1 MVALAR
7 RLDFN
12 PERTTPRFAI
22 RPNAGT
28 CESRHGFQSPPP
40 LYAPL
45 RLNRPEFSFFS
56 FHYSCP
62 HLKSCKATKYR
73 MHPNLFLSFTAM
85 LTLFLRQLKTRKQ
98 NKHGKRACID
108 SADGE
113 SSRGRTG
120 EQESQSCLV
129 SLFVRLCS
137 RPSTIDLR

>member
-1 MVALAR
+1 LAR
-7 RLDFN
+7 RLDSY

-28 CESRHGFQSPPP
+28 CESRHGFQSPP

-45 RLNRPEFSFFS
+45 RLNRPEFSFIS

-73 MHPNLFLSFTAM
+73 MYANFFLSFTAM
-85 LTLFLRQLKTRKQ
+85 LTLFPRQLKPRKQ
-98 NKHGKRACID
+98 NKHGKRAFID

-120 EQESQSCLV
+120 EQECQSCLA
-129 SLFVRLCS
+129 SLFATLCS